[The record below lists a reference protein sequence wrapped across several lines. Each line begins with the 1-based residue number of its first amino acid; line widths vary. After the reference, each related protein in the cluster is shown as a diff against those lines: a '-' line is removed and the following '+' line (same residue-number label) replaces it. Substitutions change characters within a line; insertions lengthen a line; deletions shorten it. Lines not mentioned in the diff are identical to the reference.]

1 MIKSR
6 RLETFNNVRDMTI
19 TRDQVFAAFVV
30 GELLTANK
38 QLKSISFI
46 STSRGIHLL
55 ITPRALVQDLWV
67 MDKQSK
73 VMLNLKN
80 WSKRQGIDKT
90 K

>member
-19 TRDQVFAAFVV
+19 TRDQVFTAFVV

-55 ITPRALVQDLWV
+55 MTPRALV
-67 MDKQSK
+67 
-73 VMLNLKN
+73 
-80 WSKRQGIDKT
+80 
-90 K
+90 